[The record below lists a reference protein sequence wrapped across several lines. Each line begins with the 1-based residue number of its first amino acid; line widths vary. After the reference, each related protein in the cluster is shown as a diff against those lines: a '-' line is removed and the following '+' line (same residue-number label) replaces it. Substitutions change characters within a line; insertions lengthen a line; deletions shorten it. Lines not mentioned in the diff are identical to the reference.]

1 MIDVDIEENGV
12 TDMELSRMESSLK
25 TESEHILIVDDDE
38 AITGILKD
46 FLEANG
52 NLCYTAS
59 NAYEALNILTENPIT
74 LVISDIKMP
83 GMNGIEFMKEAKQS
97 FSDLDFMIMT
107 GYVSDYTY
115 TDIIN
120 AGATDYIPKPFKLEE
135 LKAKM
140 ERIKRER
147 HLLNEFTESNLALEL
162 AIDKTNLMSIKAET
176 ANLELDQIF
185 DRSTSGIWVID
196 SQFEI
201 LRMNRTLSNLAGKDK
216 GEVRGLKCYDV
227 FPTSLCN
234 SPDCPLTR
242 IMNGN
247 DFFEC
252 DIEKKDEQGAK
263 ISFLLTATSFFGLDA
278 ELMGMVAEFKD
289 ITSRRQVEVALEKAN
304 RELQRLSV
312 LDDLT
317 QVANRRRFDETLNEE
332 WQRLSRDRSPLS
344 LIFCDIDYFKLYNDT
359 YGHQAGDDCLRAV
372 ADTISTNCQ
381 RPGDFVAR
389 YGGEE
394 FIVLLPNTEA
404 EGAVHLA
411 EDIRDD
417 IERLKIP
424 HMRSQVSRY
433 ITLSLGVSSVFP
445 SVDSIPESLVG
456 VADTALYEAKNQ
468 GRNRTVLKVAD
479 MEVRTD
485 LKFGIGN

>member
-1 MIDVDIEENGV
+1 
-12 TDMELSRMESSLK
+12 MESSLK
-25 TESEHILIVDDDE
+25 TKSEHILIVDDDE
-38 AITGILKD
+38 TIRETLKD
-46 FLEANG
+46 FLEATG
-52 NLCYTAS
+52 DFCYVAS
-59 NAYEALNILTENPIT
+59 NAYEALNVLPENSIT

-83 GMNGIEFMKEAKQS
+83 GMDGIEFMKEAKQS
-97 FSDLDFMIMT
+97 FPDLDFIIIT
-107 GYVSDYTY
+107 GYASDYTY

-120 AGATDYIPKPFKLEE
+120 AGATDYMTKPFKPEE

-140 ERIKRER
+140 ERINRER
-147 HLLNEFTESNLALEL
+147 RLLNELKGGNAALEL
-162 AIDKTNLMSIKAET
+162 AIGKANLMSIKAET

-201 LRMNRTLSNLAGKDK
+201 LRMNRTLSNLAGKGNGK
-216 GEVRGLKCYDV
+216 VRGLKCYDV
-227 FPTSLCN
+227 FPISLCGG
-234 SPDCPLTR
+234 PDCPLTR
-242 IMNGN
+242 IMDGN

-252 DIEKKDEQGAK
+252 DIEKKDKQGSRV
-263 ISFLLTATSFFGLDA
+263 SFLLTATSFFGLDG

-289 ITSRRQVEVALEKAN
+289 ITSRRQVEAALEKAN
-304 RELQRLSV
+304 LELQRLSV

-332 WQRLSRDRSPLS
+332 WQRLSRYRAPLS
-344 LIFCDIDYFKLYNDT
+344 LIFCDIDCFKLYNDT

-372 ADTISTNCQ
+372 AETISANCQ

-394 FIVLLPNTEA
+394 FIVILPNTEA

-411 EDIRDD
+411 ENIREG

-424 HMRSQVSRY
+424 HMRSQVSQY
-433 ITLSLGVSSVFP
+433 ITLSLGISCVFP
-445 SVDSIPESLVG
+445 RADITPESLIG
-456 VADTALYEAKNQ
+456 AADKALYEAKNQ
-468 GRNRTVLKVAD
+468 GRNRTVQKAVD
-479 MEVRTD
+479 MEAMTEILSISDARLRISV
-485 LKFGIGN
+485 

>member
-1 MIDVDIEENGV
+1 MSMLRDYGVIDMG
-12 TDMELSRMESSLK
+12 LSRMESSLK
-25 TESEHILIVDDDE
+25 TESEHILIVDDE
-38 AITGILKD
+38 AAIREVLTNFLK
-46 FLEANG
+46 ENG
-52 NLCYTAS
+52 SFCYVAS
-59 NAYEALNILTENPIT
+59 NAHEALSTLTENPIT

-83 GMNGIEFMKEAKQS
+83 GMDGIEFMKEAKQS
-97 FSDLDFMIMT
+97 FPGLDFMIMT
-107 GYVSDYTY
+107 GYASDYSY
-115 TDIIN
+115 TNIIN
-120 AGATDYIPKPFKLEE
+120 AGAADYMIKPFKLEE

-147 HLLNEFTESNLALEL
+147 RLLNKLKEGNRALEL
-162 AIDKTNLMSIKAET
+162 AIEKTNLMSIKAEA

-201 LRMNRTLSNLAGKDK
+201 LRMNRTLSGLAGKGRGK
-216 GEVRGLKCYDV
+216 VRGLKCYDV
-227 FPTSLCN
+227 FPISLCG

-242 IMNGN
+242 IMDDDG
-247 DFFEC
+247 FFEC
-252 DIEKKDEQGAK
+252 DIEKRDQEGAR
-263 ISFLLTATSFFGLDA
+263 ISLLLTATSFFGLDG

-289 ITSRRQVEVALEKAN
+289 ITFRRQAEMALEKAN

-332 WQRLSRDRSPLS
+332 WQRLRRDRAPLS

-372 ADTISTNCQ
+372 ADTISANCQ

-394 FIVLLPNTEA
+394 FIVILPNTEA

-411 EDIRDD
+411 EDIREE

-424 HMRSQVSRY
+424 HMRSQVSPY
-433 ITLSLGVSSVFP
+433 ITLSLGVSCVFP
-445 SVDSIPESLVG
+445 SADIIPESLIG
-456 VADTALYEAKNQ
+456 VADKALYEAKNQ
-468 GRNRTVLKVAD
+468 GRNRTVLKIVD
-479 MEVRTD
+479 MEGMTD
-485 LKFGIGN
+485 LKFGTGN

>member
-1 MIDVDIEENGV
+1 M
-12 TDMELSRMESSLK
+12 TDMGLSEIESSLK
-25 TESEHILIVDDDE
+25 TESEHVLIVDDDE
-38 AITGILKD
+38 AIREILKS

-52 NLCYTAS
+52 DFCYVAS
-59 NAYEALNILTENPIT
+59 NAYEALNTLTGNPIT

-83 GMNGIEFMKEAKQS
+83 GMDGIEFMKEAKQS
-97 FSDLDFMIMT
+97 FSDLYFVMIT
-107 GYVSDYTY
+107 GYAADYTY

-120 AGATDYIPKPFKLEE
+120 AGATDYLSKPFKLEE
-135 LKAKM
+135 LNAKM

-147 HLLNEFTESNLALEL
+147 HLLNELKEGNRALEL
-162 AIDKTNLMSIKAET
+162 AMEKGNLMSIKAQT

-196 SQFEI
+196 REFEI
-201 LRMNRTLSNLAGKDK
+201 LRMNHTLSTLAGRGGDK
-216 GEVRGLKCYDV
+216 VRGLKCYDV
-227 FPTSLCN
+227 FPTPLCG

-242 IMNGN
+242 IMNGEA
-247 DFFEC
+247 FFEC
-252 DIEKKDEQGAK
+252 DIEKRDEEGSR
-263 ISFLLTATSFFGLDA
+263 ISFLLTATSFFGLDG
-278 ELMGMVAEFKD
+278 ELMGIVAEFKD
-289 ITSRRQVEVALEKAN
+289 ITSRRQAEVALKKAN

-317 QVANRRRFDETLNEE
+317 QVANRRRFDEALNEE
-332 WQRLSRDRSPLS
+332 WQRLSRARAPLS

-372 ADTISTNCQ
+372 AETISANCQ

-394 FIVLLPNTEA
+394 FIVILPNTEA

-411 EDIRDD
+411 EDIREE
-417 IERLKIP
+417 IQRLKIP

-433 ITLSLGVSSVFP
+433 ITLSLGVSCVLP
-445 SVDSIPESLVG
+445 SADIIPESLIG
-456 VADTALYEAKNQ
+456 VADKALYEAKNQ
-468 GRNRTVLKVAD
+468 GRNQTVLKAAD
-479 MEVRTD
+479 NEGMTEILSIPDAR
-485 LKFGIGN
+485 LQISN

>member
-1 MIDVDIEENGV
+1 
-12 TDMELSRMESSLK
+12 MESSLK
-25 TESEHILIVDDDE
+25 TKSEHILIVDDDE
-38 AITGILKD
+38 TIRRTLKD

-52 NLCYTAS
+52 DICYLAS
-59 NAYEALNILTENPIT
+59 NAYEALSTLPESPIT
-74 LVISDIKMP
+74 LVISDINMP
-83 GMNGIEFMKEAKQS
+83 GMDGIEFMKEAKQP
-97 FSDLDFMIMT
+97 FSDLDFMIIT
-107 GYVSDYTY
+107 GYASDYTY
-115 TDIIN
+115 PDIIN
-120 AGATDYIPKPFKLEE
+120 AGATDYMTKPFKLEE

-147 HLLNEFTESNLALEL
+147 RLLNELKEGNRALEL
-162 AIDKTNLMSIKAET
+162 AIEKANLMSIKAET

-196 SQFEI
+196 RQFEI
-201 LRMNRTLSNLAGKDK
+201 LRMNRTLSNLAGKGTGK
-216 GEVRGLKCYDV
+216 VRGLKCYDV
-227 FPTSLCN
+227 FPTSLCGG
-234 SPDCPLTR
+234 PDCPLTR

-252 DIEKKDEQGAK
+252 DIEKKDEQGSK
-263 ISFLLTATSFFGLDA
+263 ISFLLTATSFFGLDG

-289 ITSRRQVEVALEKAN
+289 ITSRRQAEAALEKAN

-317 QVANRRRFDETLNEE
+317 QVANRRRLDETLNEE
-332 WQRLSRDRSPLS
+332 WHRLSRDRAPLS

-372 ADTISTNCQ
+372 ADTINANCQ

-394 FIVLLPNTEA
+394 FIVILPNTEA

-411 EDIRDD
+411 EDIREE

-424 HMRSQVSRY
+424 HMRSQVSQF
-433 ITLSLGVSSVFP
+433 ITLSLGISCVFP
-445 SVDSIPESLVG
+445 SAHITPESLIRA
-456 VADTALYEAKNQ
+456 ADNALYEAKNQ
-468 GRNRTVLKVAD
+468 GRNRIVLKTTD
-479 MEVRTD
+479 MVEMTEILSIPDGRLRISV
-485 LKFGIGN
+485 

>member
-1 MIDVDIEENGV
+1 MSILRSHGVIDMGLN
-12 TDMELSRMESSLK
+12 RMESSLK
-25 TESEHILIVDDDE
+25 TESEHVLIVDDEE
-38 AITGILKD
+38 AIREVLTD
-46 FLEANG
+46 FLKENG
-52 NLCYTAS
+52 DFCYVAS
-59 NAYEALNILTENPIT
+59 NADEALSTLTENPIT

-83 GMNGIEFMKEAKQS
+83 GMGGIEFMKEAKQ
-97 FSDLDFMIMT
+97 FFPDLDFMIMT
-107 GYVSDYTY
+107 GYASDYSY
-115 TDIIN
+115 TNIIN
-120 AGATDYIPKPFKLEE
+120 AGATDYMTKPFKLEE

-147 HLLNEFTESNLALEL
+147 RLLNELKEGNRALEL
-162 AIDKTNLMSIKAET
+162 AIEKTNLMSIKAET

-201 LRMNRTLSNLAGKDK
+201 LRMNRTLSGLAGKGG

-227 FPTSLCN
+227 FPTSLCG

-242 IMNGN
+242 IMNG
-247 DFFEC
+247 DDSFEC
-252 DIEKKDEQGAK
+252 DMEKRDQKGAR
-263 ISFLLTATSFFGLDA
+263 IFFLLTATSFFGLDG

-289 ITSRRQVEVALEKAN
+289 ITSRRQAEVALEKAN

-317 QVANRRRFDETLNEE
+317 QVANRRRFDEALSEE
-332 WQRLSRDRSPLS
+332 WQRLSRDRAPLS

-372 ADTISTNCQ
+372 ADTISANCQ

-394 FIVLLPNTEA
+394 FVVILPNTEA

-411 EDIRDD
+411 EDIREE
-417 IERLKIP
+417 IERLKIS
-424 HMRSQVSRY
+424 HSRSQVSPY

-445 SVDSIPESLVG
+445 STDIIPESLVG
-456 VADTALYEAKNQ
+456 VSDKALYEAKNR
-468 GRNRTVLKVAD
+468 GRNRTVLKAAD
-479 MEVRTD
+479 NEGETG
-485 LKFGIGN
+485 LKFETGN

>member
-1 MIDVDIEENGV
+1 
-12 TDMELSRMESSLK
+12 MESSLK
-25 TESEHILIVDDDE
+25 TKSEHILIIDDE
-38 AITGILKD
+38 TIRTTLKD

-52 NLCYTAS
+52 DFCYVAS
-59 NAYEALNILTENPIT
+59 NAYEALSVLSENPIT

-83 GMNGIEFMKEAKQS
+83 GMDGLEFMKEAKQS
-97 FSDLDFMIMT
+97 FSDFDFMIIT
-107 GYVSDYTY
+107 GYASDYTY

-120 AGATDYIPKPFKLEE
+120 AGATDYMTKPFKLEE

-147 HLLNEFTESNLALEL
+147 RLLNELKEGNAALEL
-162 AIDKTNLMSIKAET
+162 AIEKANLMSIKAET

-196 SQFEI
+196 RQFEI
-201 LRMNRTLSNLAGKDK
+201 LRMNRTLSNLAGKGTGK
-216 GEVRGLKCYDV
+216 VRGLKCYDV
-227 FPTSLCN
+227 FPTSLCGG
-234 SPDCPLTR
+234 PDCPLTR

-252 DIEKKDEQGAK
+252 DIEKKDEQGSR
-263 ISFLLTATSFFGLDA
+263 ISFLLTATSFFGLEG

-289 ITSRRQVEVALEKAN
+289 ITSRKRAEVALEKAN

-312 LDDLT
+312 LDGLT
-317 QVANRRRFDETLNEE
+317 QVANRRRFDEALNEE
-332 WQRLSRDRSPLS
+332 WQRLSRERAPLS

-372 ADTISTNCQ
+372 ADTINANCQ

-394 FIVLLPNTEA
+394 FIVILPNTEA

-411 EDIRDD
+411 EDIREE

-433 ITLSLGVSSVFP
+433 ITLSLGISCVFP
-445 SVDSIPESLVG
+445 SVHITPESLIG
-456 VADTALYEAKNQ
+456 AADKALYEAKNQ
-468 GRNRTVLKVAD
+468 GRNRTVLKAAD
-479 MEVRTD
+479 MEGMTEILSIPDVR
-485 LKFGIGN
+485 LRISI

>member
-1 MIDVDIEENGV
+1 MG
-12 TDMELSRMESSLK
+12 LSGMESSPK
-25 TESEHILIVDDDE
+25 TESEHILIVDDE
-38 AITGILKD
+38 AVIREVLTD
-46 FLEANG
+46 FLEENG
-52 NLCYTAS
+52 DFCYVAS
-59 NAYEALNILTENPIT
+59 NADEALGSLTENPIT
-74 LVISDIKMP
+74 LVISDIKML
-83 GMNGIEFMKEAKQS
+83 GMDGIELMKVAKQS
-97 FSDLDFMIMT
+97 FPDLDFMIMT
-107 GYVSDYTY
+107 GYAADYTY
-115 TDIIN
+115 TNIIN
-120 AGATDYIPKPFKLEE
+120 AGAADFMIKPFKLEE

-140 ERIKRER
+140 ARIRRER
-147 HLLNEFTESNLALEL
+147 RLLIDLKEGNAALEL
-162 AIDKTNLMSIKAET
+162 AMEKANLMSIKAET

-201 LRMNRTLSNLAGKDK
+201 LRMNRTLSDLSGKGK
-216 GEVRGLKCYDV
+216 GKVRGLKCYDV
-227 FPTSLCN
+227 FPISLCG
-234 SPDCPLTR
+234 SRDCPLTR
-242 IMNGN
+242 IMNG
-247 DFFEC
+247 DGFFEC
-252 DIEKKDEQGAK
+252 DMEKRDPEGPR
-263 ISFLLTATSFFGLDA
+263 ISFLLTATSFFGLDG
-278 ELMGMVAEFKD
+278 ELMGIVSEFKD
-289 ITSRRQVEVALEKAN
+289 ITSRRQAEVALEKAN
-304 RELQRLSV
+304 RELRRLSV

-332 WQRLSRDRSPLS
+332 WQRLCRNRAPLS

-372 ADTISTNCQ
+372 ADTISVNCQ

-394 FIVLLPNTEA
+394 FIVILPNTEA

-411 EDIRDD
+411 EDIREE

-445 SVDSIPESLVG
+445 SADIIPESLVG
-456 VADTALYEAKNQ
+456 VADKALYEAKNQ

-479 MEVRTD
+479 NEGMP
-485 LKFGIGN
+485 

>member
-1 MIDVDIEENGV
+1 
-12 TDMELSRMESSLK
+12 MESRLK
-25 TESEHILIVDDDE
+25 TESEHILIVDNDE
-38 AITGILKD
+38 TTRGVLKD

-52 NLCYTAS
+52 DFCYVAS
-59 NAYEALNILTENPIT
+59 NAYEALSALPENPIT

-83 GMNGIEFMKEAKQS
+83 GMDGIEFMKEAKQS
-97 FSDLDFMIMT
+97 FSNPDFIIIT
-107 GYVSDYTY
+107 GYASEYSYTN
-115 TDIIN
+115 IIN
-120 AGATDYIPKPFKLEE
+120 AGATDYLTKPFKLEE
-135 LKAKM
+135 LKARI

-147 HLLNEFTESNLALEL
+147 RLLNELKKGNAALES
-162 AIDKTNLMSIKAET
+162 AIEKANLMSIKAET

-201 LRMNRTLSNLAGKDK
+201 LRMNRTLSNFAGKGGGK
-216 GEVRGLKCYDV
+216 VRGLKCYDV
-227 FPTSLCN
+227 FPISLCGG
-234 SPDCPLTR
+234 PGCPLTR

-252 DIEKKDEQGAK
+252 DIEKKDEQGPR
-263 ISFLLTATSFFGLDA
+263 ISFLLTATSFFGLDG

-289 ITSRRQVEVALEKAN
+289 ITSRRQAEADLEKAN

-317 QVANRRRFDETLNEE
+317 QVANRRRFDETLNQE
-332 WQRLSRDRSPLS
+332 WQRLSRDRAPLS

-372 ADTISTNCQ
+372 ANTIRANCK
-381 RPGDFVAR
+381 RPCDFVAR

-394 FIVLLPNTEA
+394 FIVILPNTAA

-411 EDIRDD
+411 EDIREE
-417 IERLKIP
+417 IERLRIP

-433 ITLSLGVSSVFP
+433 ITLSLGVSCVFP
-445 SVDSIPESLVG
+445 SVHIAPESLIG
-456 VADTALYEAKNQ
+456 AADNALYDAKKQ
-468 GRNRTVLKVAD
+468 GRNRAVLKTGD
-479 MEVRTD
+479 MEGLTEILSISDIR
-485 LKFGIGN
+485 LRISA

>member
-1 MIDVDIEENGV
+1 MSILRSYGVIDMG
-12 TDMELSRMESSLK
+12 LSGMESSLK
-25 TESEHILIVDDDE
+25 KQSEHILIVDDEE
-38 AITGILKD
+38 AIREILTD
-46 FLEANG
+46 FLEENG
-52 NLCYTAS
+52 DFCYVAS
-59 NAYEALNILTENPIT
+59 NADEALSSLTENPIT

-83 GMNGIEFMKEAKQS
+83 GMDGIEFMKEAKQS

-107 GYVSDYTY
+107 GYASDYSY
-115 TDIIN
+115 TNIIN
-120 AGATDYIPKPFKLEE
+120 AGAADYMIKPFKLEE

-147 HLLNEFTESNLALEL
+147 RLLNELKEGNRALEL
-162 AIDKTNLMSIKAET
+162 AIEKTNLMSIKAET

-201 LRMNRTLSNLAGKDK
+201 LRMNRTLSGLAGKGRGK
-216 GEVRGLKCYDV
+216 VRGLKCYDV
-227 FPTSLCN
+227 FPTSLCD

-242 IMNGN
+242 IMNG
-247 DFFEC
+247 DGFFEC
-252 DIEKKDEQGAK
+252 DMEKRDQEGSRL
-263 ISFLLTATSFFGLDA
+263 SFLLTATSFFGLDG

-289 ITSRRQVEVALEKAN
+289 ITSRRQAEVALERAN

-332 WQRLSRDRSPLS
+332 WQRLSRDRAPLS

-372 ADTISTNCQ
+372 ADTISANCQ

-394 FIVLLPNTEA
+394 FIVILPNTET

-411 EDIRDD
+411 EDIRHE
-417 IERLKIP
+417 IEGLKIP
-424 HMRSQVSRY
+424 HMRSQVSPY
-433 ITLSLGVSSVFP
+433 ITLSLGVSCLFP
-445 SVDSIPESLVG
+445 SVDIIPESLVG
-456 VADTALYEAKNQ
+456 VADKALYEAKNQ
-468 GRNRTVLKVAD
+468 GRNRTVLKVVD
-479 MEVRTD
+479 MEGTTD
-485 LKFGIGN
+485 LKFGTGN

>member
-1 MIDVDIEENGV
+1 MSILRSYGVIDMG
-12 TDMELSRMESSLK
+12 LSGMESSLK
-25 TESEHILIVDDDE
+25 KQSEHILIVDDEE
-38 AITGILKD
+38 AIREILTD
-46 FLEANG
+46 FLEENG
-52 NLCYTAS
+52 DFCYVAS
-59 NAYEALNILTENPIT
+59 NADEALSSLTENPIT

-83 GMNGIEFMKEAKQS
+83 GMDGIEFMKEAKQS

-107 GYVSDYTY
+107 GYASDYSY
-115 TDIIN
+115 TNIIN
-120 AGATDYIPKPFKLEE
+120 AGATDYMIKPFKLEE

-147 HLLNEFTESNLALEL
+147 RLLNELKEGNRALEL
-162 AIDKTNLMSIKAET
+162 AIEKTNLMSIKAET

-201 LRMNRTLSNLAGKDK
+201 LRMNRTLSGLAGKGRGK
-216 GEVRGLKCYDV
+216 VRGLKCYDV
-227 FPTSLCN
+227 FPTSLCD

-242 IMNGN
+242 IMNG
-247 DFFEC
+247 DGFFEC
-252 DIEKKDEQGAK
+252 DMEKRDQEGSRV
-263 ISFLLTATSFFGLDA
+263 SFLLTATSFFGLDG
-278 ELMGMVAEFKD
+278 EQMGMVAEFKD
-289 ITSRRQVEVALEKAN
+289 ITSRRQAEVALERAN

-332 WQRLSRDRSPLS
+332 WQRLSRDRAPLS

-372 ADTISTNCQ
+372 ADAISANCQ

-394 FIVLLPNTEA
+394 FIVILPNTET

-411 EDIRDD
+411 EDIRQE

-424 HMRSQVSRY
+424 HMRSQVSPY
-433 ITLSLGVSSVFP
+433 ITLSLGVSCVSP
-445 SVDSIPESLVG
+445 SADITPESLIG
-456 VADTALYEAKNQ
+456 VADKALYEAKNQ
-468 GRNRTVLKVAD
+468 GRNRTVLKVVD
-479 MEVRTD
+479 MEGMTD
-485 LKFGIGN
+485 LKFGTGN

>member
-1 MIDVDIEENGV
+1 
-12 TDMELSRMESSLK
+12 MESSLK
-25 TESEHILIVDDDE
+25 TKSEHILIVDDDE
-38 AITGILKD
+38 TIRGILKD

-52 NLCYTAS
+52 DFCYVAS
-59 NAYEALNILTENPIT
+59 NAYEALSVLSENLIT

-83 GMNGIEFMKEAKQS
+83 GTDGIEFMKEAKQS
-97 FSDLDFMIMT
+97 FSDLDFMIIT
-107 GYVSDYTY
+107 GYASVYTY
-115 TDIIN
+115 TEIIN
-120 AGATDYIPKPFKLEE
+120 AGATDYMTKPFKLEE

-140 ERIKRER
+140 ERINRER
-147 HLLNEFTESNLALEL
+147 RLLNELKEGNAALEL
-162 AIDKTNLMSIKAET
+162 AIEKANLMSIKAET

-201 LRMNRTLSNLAGKDK
+201 LRMNRTLSNLAGKGK
-216 GEVRGLKCYDV
+216 GKVRGLKCYDV
-227 FPTSLCN
+227 FPTSLCGD
-234 SPDCPLTR
+234 PDCPLTR

-252 DIEKKDEQGAK
+252 DIEKKDEQGSK
-263 ISFLLTATSFFGLDA
+263 ISFLLTATSFFGLDG

-289 ITSRRQVEVALEKAN
+289 ITSRKRAEVALEKAN

-317 QVANRRRFDETLNEE
+317 QVANRRRFDEALNDE
-332 WQRLSRDRSPLS
+332 WQRLSRDREPLS

-372 ADTISTNCQ
+372 ADTISANCQ

-394 FIVLLPNTEA
+394 FIVILPNTEA

-411 EDIRDD
+411 EDIREE
-417 IERLKIP
+417 IGRLKIP

-433 ITLSLGVSSVFP
+433 ITLSLGVSCVFP
-445 SVDSIPESLVG
+445 CADITPESLIG
-456 VADTALYEAKNQ
+456 AADKALYEAKNQ
-468 GRNRTVLKVAD
+468 GRNRTVLKAAD
-479 MEVRTD
+479 MEGMTEILSIPDAR
-485 LKFGIGN
+485 LRISA